1 MIQCQSKRSTNPT
14 RVLFLFLLVLALFV
28 PAVGAIEVTLAWDTN
43 PEPDLARY
51 KVYLGTHSLQYGVSL
66 DAGRQTQKAIPSL
79 EPGRTY
85 YFAVSAMLSN
95 GVESELSAEVTY
107 TVPIDGTN
115 AWSVPPRLTF
125 STSLSI
131 PMLSF
136 VVSQG
141 SECFVQ
147 ASEDLRSWLTVHV
160 TPPGPAGTV
169 HWSDEDAPNFPKRFY
184 RIIAVSP

>member
-1 MIQCQSKRSTNPT
+1 MMQCQSNRSANPIW
-14 RVLFLFLLVLALFV
+14 VFFLLLLVLALCA
-28 PAVGAIEVTLAWDTN
+28 PAARAIEVTLAWDTN
-43 PEPDLARY
+43 PEPDLAHY
-51 KVYLGTHSLQYGVSL
+51 KVYVGTQSLQYGVVL
-66 DAGRQTQKAIPSL
+66 DAGLQTQKAISSL

-85 YFAVSAMLSN
+85 YFAVSATLSN

-125 STSLSI
+125 SASPSI

-147 ASEDLRSWLTVHV
+147 ASEDLRSWQTVYI
-160 TPPGPAGTV
+160 TPPGPSGTI
-169 HWSDEDAPNFPKRFY
+169 HWSDENAPNFPKRFY
-184 RIIAVSP
+184 RVIAVSP

>member
-1 MIQCQSKRSTNPT
+1 MMQCQSNRSTNPI
-14 RVLFLFLLVLALFV
+14 RVLSLFLLVLALCA
-28 PAVGAIEVTLAWDTN
+28 PAARAIEVTLAWDTN

-51 KVYLGTHSLQYGVSL
+51 KVYVGTQSLQYGVIL
-66 DAGRQTQKAIPSL
+66 DVGLQTQKVIPSL

-85 YFAVSAMLSN
+85 YFAVSATLSN
-95 GVESELSAEVTY
+95 GIESELSAEVTY
-107 TVPIDGTN
+107 AVPIDGTN

-125 STSLSI
+125 SISPTI
-131 PMLSF
+131 PMLSY
-136 VVSQG
+136 VVGQG

-147 ASEDLRSWLTVHV
+147 ASEDLRSWQTVHV

-169 HWSDEDAPNFPKRFY
+169 HWSDENAPNFPKRFY